1 MIISIGSYMEKLAYS
16 HQEKGICNQKCYY
29 TWYMVVEVKGK
40 WLVLKKKNLIDNSET
55 IPIIAWSSDYLP
67 IEHRRKTPS
76 GLTVN

>member
-1 MIISIGSYMEKLAYS
+1 MLL
-16 HQEKGICNQKCYY
+16 
-29 TWYMVVEVKGK
+29 YMVHGGWGKGK
-40 WLVLKKKNLIDNSET
+40 MASLKKKKNLIDNSET